1 MNPDKIENS
10 LLTGTEPDK
19 HACPLCGRNLSEAE
33 DTWFCNF
40 DKAKKCN
47 TLSCTFGPTCDP
59 IVKYECACG
68 YRFTEE

>member
-33 DTWFCNF
+33 DIYILVY
-40 DKAKKCN
+40 DKRGDKFRRVSMC
-47 TLSCTFGPTCDP
+47 
-59 IVKYECACG
+59 ECACG
-68 YRFTEE
+68 YSFMEE